1 VEYERRISSRAWQ
14 QTQGNRADIG
24 IGSGDGAKELRE
36 TPAEIAY
43 MEFSE
48 RSIPAGLD
56 ALIAQGV
63 DDIAV
68 VPYFLFDGV
77 HIREDIPRMIEE
89 YKSAHPKI
97 TFKMG
102 NPLGADRRLAAILT
116 DRISECL

>member
-1 VEYERRISSRAWQ
+1 MKGVLIVGHGSRRKETGQILESVVEMAR
-14 QTQGNRADIG
+14 
-24 IGSGDGAKELRE
+24 KKLRE
-36 TPAEIAY
+36 IPTEIAY

-63 DDIAV
+63 NDIAV

-77 HIREDIPRMIEE
+77 HIKEDIPQMIEE
-89 YKSAHPKI
+89 YRSAHPGIK
-97 TFKMG
+97 FKMG
-102 NPLGADRRLAAILT
+102 KPLGADQRIAAILA

>member
-1 VEYERRISSRAWQ
+1 MKGILIVGHGSRRKETEQILESVVETARKSLQEIP
-14 QTQGNRADIG
+14 T
-24 IGSGDGAKELRE
+24 
-36 TPAEIAY
+36 EIAY

-48 RSIPAGLD
+48 RNITASLD

-77 HIREDIPRMIEE
+77 HIKEDIPQAIEE

-97 TFKMG
+97 KFKMG
-102 NPLGADRRLAAILT
+102 SPLGADRRLAAILV
-116 DRISECL
+116 DRVSECL